1 MFFLPPSSFAL
12 ARERSLRRNLH
23 RLERRKRSR
32 FLHLS
37 RVYVSLKI
45 RLNQSNHLHVHTNH
59 ILVYHG
65 NNSRAF
71 FSASA
76 LASFAAS
83 MCTSRLCLFVVLVW
97 GVLVRKEPR
106 AGSFGRWRPPAGDDI
121 LLIRASFLCDADDT
135 KILNYT
141 RRRLKAFIIIL

>member
-1 MFFLPPSSFAL
+1 MFFLPPSSLAL
-12 ARERSLRRNLH
+12 AFKRSLRRNPH

-37 RVYVSLKI
+37 SALFTSLSSKI

-83 MCTSRLCLFVVLVW
+83 MFMFIVSGG

>member
-1 MFFLPPSSFAL
+1 MFFLPPSSLAL
-12 ARERSLRRNLH
+12 AFKRSLRRNPH

-32 FLHLS
+32 FLHFS
-37 RVYVSLKI
+37 RVYVSFI

-83 MCTSRLCLFVVLVW
+83 MFMFIVSGG

-106 AGSFGRWRPPAGDDI
+106 AGSFGRRRPPAGDDI